1 MQVYINGRFLT
12 QRVTGVQR
20 FAIETIKQLDLYED
34 YNFILLVPKDCT
46 INYEFKNI
54 RVEKIG
60 ALNGHLWEQLELAR
74 YVKGH
79 PLINLCN
86 TAPLFKKIKS
96 LLFMMLQYIRH
107 RKASHFYLET
117 GIRQCFIL

>member
-46 INYEFKNI
+46 INY
-54 RVEKIG
+54 
-60 ALNGHLWEQLELAR
+60 
-74 YVKGH
+74 
-79 PLINLCN
+79 
-86 TAPLFKKIKS
+86 
-96 LLFMMLQYIRH
+96 
-107 RKASHFYLET
+107 
-117 GIRQCFIL
+117 